1 MARISAEPSP
11 DHVAYVASLSSDV
24 TPCSVPALGV
34 QPTPEEVADG
44 LSVVIDPTELASSY
58 AVVLGC
64 ISCRLFHWV
73 A

>member
-1 MARISAEPSP
+1 VARISAEPSP
-11 DHVAYVASLSSDV
+11 DHSAYVASLSSDV

-44 LSVVIDPTELASSY
+44 RSVVIEPIGLAPSHERTSY
-58 AVVLGC
+58 SAC
-64 ISCRLFHWV
+64 DWV